1 MPMNMALF
9 RNRVFVDVINLGCGY
24 WVWCSGKKRRR
35 HTGEDEDRVW
45 NDTASNQG
53 MPGIAGPC
61 QKLGEKPGPDS
72 LSEPSVGTTATDPL
86 TWGLGLQRED
96 PSGVQEAR
104 FVVLCYGSP
113 QKYFLTH
120 NLIC

>member
-1 MPMNMALF
+1 
-9 RNRVFVDVINLGCGY
+9 
-24 WVWCSGKKRRR
+24 
-35 HTGEDEDRVW
+35 
-45 NDTASNQG
+45 

-61 QKLGEKPGPDS
+61 QKLGEKPGTDS

-96 PSGVQEAR
+96 PSDVQEAR

-113 QKYFLTH
+113 RKYFLTH
-120 NLIC
+120 DLI